1 MAKAK
6 YWVKIGDE
14 WYPCALAKRRRGSR
28 LHFDLYD
35 GSGGV
40 AMHGEWRMAGK
51 TLGPENRPVNE
62 SNKLSDQR

>member
-1 MAKAK
+1 VRPMAKAK

-14 WYPCALAKRRRGSR
+14 WYPCALAKRKRGSR

-40 AMHGEWRMAGK
+40 AMRGEWKVAEKPATRIETHA
-51 TLGPENRPVNE
+51 T
-62 SNKLSDQR
+62 